1 GMISADAMFG
11 SIHDTDSQQ

>member
-11 SIHDTDSQQ
+11 SIHDTDNRL